1 MPVIRKTFTYQH
13 YQLTSDGYKLY
24 SSGDKEIVVLS
35 RTESTSTPVV
45 KLGGK
50 YCHIQPTPY
59 GWRRDYYPPNVYY
72 IGDYYSS
79 RPPTWYYKTGWAN
92 FMDLYSVSGIPGPT
106 FNDLKQSALTSLDAE
121 ASSNMEMLTKDLIDS
136 GKLAT
141 EYFER
146 TLRAIPYLKRGQFA
160 KAWKHFN
167 MRKGKLR
174 SSRKAISDHWLAYQ
188 WGVKPALDAI
198 IEAYNQAT
206 DDDLKRSFR
215 VIKRAS
221 SSTDFVNP
229 VNPNAGVIQPANG
242 TCYRSVWLYR
252 YFTDVSYKDFKAL
265 WNNPVVPTWDAIP
278 YSFLVD
284 WFLPIGD
291 YLRQFGW
298 VGSFMNSRMIRGHN
312 SYVEQVEIYPAVK
325 RKCWLQSRDPCNW
338 KSFRRELDS
347 SIHSTLSMS
356 DVVKQSKLGI
366 SAARLL
372 NLAALVNQKLR

>member
-1 MPVIRKTFTYQH
+1 MPVIRKYFTYQQ
-13 YQLTSDGYKLY
+13 YQLTRDGYVLY
-24 SSGDKEIVVLS
+24 SSGDKDVVVLTRS
-35 RTESTSTPVV
+35 QSTSTPLV
-45 KLGGK
+45 KLGDR
-50 YCHIQPTPY
+50 YCHVQPTPY

-72 IGDYYSS
+72 IGDRNSS
-79 RPPTWYYKTGWAN
+79 QPPSWYTVTGWADY
-92 FMDLYSVSGIPGPT
+92 MDLYGPVVGIPGPT
-106 FNDLKQSALTSLDAE
+106 FDELTQSALTSLDSE

-146 TLRAIPYLKRGQFA
+146 TLRAVPYLKRGQFA

-167 MRKGKLR
+167 MRKGKLQ

-215 VIKRAS
+215 IIKRAS
-221 SSTDFVNP
+221 STTSFVDP
-229 VNPNAGVIQPANG
+229 IKSGVIQPANG
-242 TCYRSVWLYR
+242 TCFRSVWLYR

-284 WFLPIGD
+284 WFLPVGD

-298 VGSFMNSRMIRGHN
+298 VGSFMNSRMIKGHN

-325 RKCWLQSRDPCNW
+325 RYVWLQSRDPCNW
-338 KSFRRELDS
+338 KSFNRKLDS

-356 DVVKQSKLGI
+356 DVVERSEFGI